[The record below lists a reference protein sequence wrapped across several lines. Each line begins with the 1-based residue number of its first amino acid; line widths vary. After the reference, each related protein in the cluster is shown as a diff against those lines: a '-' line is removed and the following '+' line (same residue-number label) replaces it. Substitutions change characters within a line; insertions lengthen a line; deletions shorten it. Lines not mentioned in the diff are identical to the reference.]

1 LNGPIQAQEF
11 SNYLNRVSFLVIP
24 SRIESI
30 PVVFS
35 DALQL
40 GTPVVSMPVGDL
52 ERIIK
57 KFRCGILAAEV
68 SAEALASALKEA
80 VTRKKDSFREGT
92 VKAYEQFE
100 LRNAV
105 DKWLSSIKH

>member
-1 LNGPIQAQEF
+1 
-11 SNYLNRVSFLVIP
+11 VIP

-52 ERIIK
+52 ERIINE
-57 KFRCGILAAEV
+57 FRCGILAAEI
-68 SAEALASALKEA
+68 SPEALASALKEA
-80 VTRKKDSFREGT
+80 AERNKDSFREGT
-92 VKAYEQFE
+92 AKAYEQFE

-105 DKWLSSIKH
+105 DKWLRFEDRVPH